1 MNLRCCVVDEE
12 EAVLLVGA
20 CELSCGCIAPSDRG
34 TPDDNDVALLCRVI
48 FLNREV
54 AALMLEDI
62 IVRIDEVVI
71 EDMIIAQSSA
81 ERNARENAVLWIYGT
96 TIAAAVGGSG

>member
-1 MNLRCCVVDEE
+1 MNRRQCVVDEE
-12 EAVLLVGA
+12 EAVLWVGA
-20 CELSCGCIAPSDRG
+20 CELNCGCIVPTARG

-62 IVRIDEVVI
+62 IVRIVK
-71 EDMIIAQSSA
+71 
-81 ERNARENAVLWIYGT
+81 
-96 TIAAAVGGSG
+96 